1 MLRGGGKH
9 DQGHQTRTTATSR
22 WGDRKCVLPALL
34 AAVFAGCGRAAPK
47 PAPPSAPSPLLSHA
61 SPDFRRPALD
71 GSTIETTAWRGRVI
85 VVDFFSEHC
94 VPCARSLPSIEAL
107 HRAMPDVAVLGVS
120 EDDDVAGARRMI
132 QRHALS
138 FPVVHDDGHA
148 LAGRFRVS
156 ELPATFVVDGRG
168 VIRWRGTAETEDDVR
183 AVVESAR

>member
-9 DQGHQTRTTATSR
+9 DQSERGGAAGR
-22 WGDRKCVLPALL
+22 ALSL
-34 AAVFAGCGRAAPK
+34 LLVVVFAGCGGAAPK
-47 PAPPSAPSPLLSHA
+47 PLPPSASSPLISRP

-71 GSTIETTAWRGRVI
+71 GSTIETTTWRGRII

-107 HRAMPDVAVLGVS
+107 HRALPNVAVLGVS
-120 EDDDVAGARRMI
+120 EDDDVAGAQRMI
-132 QRHALS
+132 QRHSLT

-168 VIRWRGTAETEDDVR
+168 VVRWRGTPETEDDVR

>member
-9 DQGHQTRTTATSR
+9 DQSERGGAAGH
-22 WGDRKCVLPALL
+22 ALSL
-34 AAVFAGCGRAAPK
+34 LLVAVFTGCGGAAPK
-47 PAPPSAPSPLLSHA
+47 PLPPSASSPLISHA

-71 GSTIETTAWRGRVI
+71 GSTVETTTWRGRVI

-107 HRAMPDVAVLGVS
+107 HRALPNVAVLGVS
-120 EDDDVAGARRMI
+120 EDDDVSGAQRMI
-132 QRHALS
+132 QRHSLT

-168 VIRWRGTAETEDDVR
+168 VVRWRGTPETEDDVR